1 MLREIAFDTE
11 TTGLNP
17 LGGDRIVEIGCVE
30 MRGNVR
36 TDQFFHAYIN
46 PERAVPKAAEA
57 VHGLSDDFLR
67 DKPIFS
73 KVVNAF
79 LEFIGDSPL
88 VIHNAG
94 FDMGFI
100 NMELERCGKKPL
112 PMERAVDT
120 VTMARKK
127 FPGQPASLDAL
138 CRRFNIDLSR
148 RTKHGAL
155 LDAEL
160 LADVYLELQ
169 GGRQTLLALG
179 AEVAFEPGV
188 PSAASRHVN
197 VTRRYFDITAEERA
211 AHRAFLARLKDPAW
225 YRFGL
230 LEKTEDA
237 A

>member
-30 MRGNVR
+30 MIGNVR
-36 TDQFFHAYIN
+36 TERFFHAYIN
-46 PERAVPKAAEA
+46 PERSVPRAAEA

-67 DKPIFS
+67 DKPVFARI
-73 KVVNAF
+73 VNPF
-79 LEFIGDSPL
+79 LDFIGDSPL
-88 VIHNAG
+88 VIHNAS

-100 NMELERCGKKPL
+100 NMELERCGKKSL
-112 PMERAVDT
+112 PMDRAVDT
-120 VTMARKK
+120 VAMARKK
-127 FPGQPASLDAL
+127 FPGAPASLDAL
-138 CRRFNIDLSR
+138 CRRFNIDLSK

-169 GGRQTLLALG
+169 GGRQTLLALE
-179 AEVAFEPGV
+179 AETHITITPEAIT
-188 PSAASRHVN
+188 AHASTIQVE
-197 VTRRYFDITAEERA
+197 RRYFSLSEEEQA
-211 AHRAFLARLKDPAW
+211 AHRAFLNKLKDPAW

-230 LEKTEDA
+230 LEKAE
-237 A
+237 